1 MKTIVALVLVAM
13 LTACGTIGGAV
24 AGAGKD
30 LTAAGTWIQN
40 KTGVQ

>member
-1 MKTIVALVLVAM
+1 MKTLVTLILVAM

-30 LTAAGTWIQN
+30 LSAAGHWIES
-40 KTGVQ
+40 KTGEK